1 MKLFKFVKLTVN
13 NKAVVNIGDKDAA
26 DKALGQPD
34 AQFSETKK
42 FGNSSVSFSV
52 KAHKQDEGTDPK
64 VKARANI
71 IANVIILLVLLG
83 MVGLYL
89 LFRQ

>member
-1 MKLFKFVKLTVN
+1 MALFKFVKLTVN
-13 NKAVVNIGDKDAA
+13 NKDVVNIGDKDGAENAA
-26 DKALGQPD
+26 SPPD
-34 AQFSETKK
+34 AQFSEKKK

-52 KAHKQDEGTDPK
+52 TAHKQDGNADPK
-64 VKARANI
+64 VKARANV

-89 LFRQ
+89 LFR